1 MRSRPACR
9 EVEFPLALSG
19 RTPPMKDS
27 DTELKQRL
35 LASARRL
42 FSERGRDRVSLRE
55 IAEHA
60 GVSHG
65 SVRYHFGSKDA
76 LYLASLRLS
85 QFGEDIELPSFPPSG
100 ELSQDE
106 ASEQFR
112 RFVRSF
118 VAMQARVGSDQAA
131 AMAFLRAEISRD
143 GAPDPVFYR
152 KVIAPGHEGL
162 KRILR
167 AIQPD
172 LRDDKTLEI
181 VAFNVI
187 FQCVM
192 VRTARGIV
200 LRRLKARTLKKDD
213 VNRIAETIITTT
225 LSGIDAL
232 GE

>member
-1 MRSRPACR
+1 MRSWSACR
-9 EVEFPLALSG
+9 ADEFQLGLSG
-19 RTPPMKDS
+19 RTCLMKDS
-27 DTELKQRL
+27 DTELKRRL
-35 LASARRL
+35 LSSARHL
-42 FSERGRDRVSLRE
+42 FSERGRDRVSLRA

-76 LYLASLRLS
+76 LYLASLRLGE
-85 QFGEDIELPSFPPSG
+85 FGEDIELPAFPPGG
-100 ELSQDE
+100 ELSRDE
-106 ASEQFR
+106 AKEHFR
-112 RFVRSF
+112 RFVRSL

-143 GAPDPVFYR
+143 GGPDPVFYR

-167 AIQPD
+167 AIHPG

-192 VRTARGIV
+192 VRTARGII
-200 LRRLKARTLKKDD
+200 LRRLKARTLKKAD
-213 VNRIAETIITTT
+213 VDRIAETIITTT